1 MAARIVHFGVD
12 SCHRLWVL
20 KNAGYS
26 VDDCQSVV
34 QLRAA
39 LQSGTH
45 ADAVAFTE
53 SERLAP
59 DKVVEVTRAHSSAPL
74 ILFRETR
81 IDCVESVFD
90 LVVPVLE
97 PPETWLMEIAALIA
111 KGQAIRASSEAL
123 VRRAIVLRQEVAA
136 VCRRTREERKQRSLR
151 ERLKPNDPW
160 DSVRGKPEPPREG

>member
-53 SERLAP
+53 SERFAP
-59 DKVVEVTRAHSSAPL
+59 DEVVEVTRAHSSAPL
-74 ILFRETR
+74 ILFRETLGSYR
-81 IDCVESVFD
+81 NW
-90 LVVPVLE
+90 P
-97 PPETWLMEIAALIA
+97 ARR
-111 KGQAIRASSEAL
+111 Q
-123 VRRAIVLRQEVAA
+123 VRRAGCASFDRTVCTEPLRL
-136 VCRRTREERKQRSLR
+136 RRMR
-151 ERLKPNDPW
+151 
-160 DSVRGKPEPPREG
+160 